1 MPFTQQEKIT
11 ELDRWLSD
19 WREQSNMAE
28 KDRIAL
34 AQMMR
39 HSQAAEN
46 LTDGELIDAVCE
58 HVWANLSVR
67 SHESWLL
74 GKMIERFQVLAGIE
88 ETPAGITVDG
98 EPLWP
103 NVIDGR
109 EE

>member
-1 MPFTQQEKIT
+1 
-11 ELDRWLSD
+11 
-19 WREQSNMAE
+19 MAE
-28 KDRIAL
+28 KDRITL

-39 HSQAAEN
+39 HSRNADE

-74 GKMIERFQVLAGIE
+74 GKMIERFQVLAGVE
-88 ETPAGITVDG
+88 ETPAGITADG

-103 NVIDGR
+103 DVITEREAEHGR
-109 EE
+109 N